1 MPTNMTAI
9 KPSTRKGITG
19 STLKIIAIITMFI
32 DHIGAAILEH
42 SMIFNYI
49 SQQNENAYI
58 TLRTTDLI
66 LRLIGRIAFPIFCF
80 LLVEGFFHT
89 RDVKK
94 YALRLG
100 IFCFISEIPFDL
112 AFFKQ
117 PFYFGHQ
124 NVFFTLFIGLLVL
137 IGLKKYEG
145 IGAKNGIGRVLC
157 ILVGAGIAR
166 FLKTDY
172 DIFGVCVIILFYLF
186 RDRTLLRD
194 ITTMLVLI
202 LSNPLEITGILALL
216 PIHLYNGQR
225 GRQTKYTFYLFY
237 PVHLLIL
244 YGIGQLLIHI
254 LL

>member
-94 YALRLG
+94 YALRY
-100 IFCFISEIPFDL
+100 S
-112 AFFKQ
+112 
-117 PFYFGHQ
+117 
-124 NVFFTLFIGLLVL
+124 VLFQKFPL
-137 IGLKKYEG
+137 ILHFL
-145 IGAKNGIGRVLC
+145 NSPS
-157 ILVGAGIAR
+157 ILVIKTY
-166 FLKTDY
+166 FL
-172 DIFGVCVIILFYLF
+172 LFL
-186 RDRTLLRD
+186 
-194 ITTMLVLI
+194 
-202 LSNPLEITGILALL
+202 
-216 PIHLYNGQR
+216 
-225 GRQTKYTFYLFY
+225 
-237 PVHLLIL
+237 
-244 YGIGQLLIHI
+244 
-254 LL
+254 